1 MTEVLQKAELGHWKA
16 ATRKL
21 KQLQKNFCKPNQSI
35 PDEVY
40 MAVLQTCA
48 DNRVQG
54 ARAAE
59 SARKVMEEMADRGI
73 PIPDNIGN
81 SCVVACLGSGPNG
94 THDGFGGID
103 TALAMLAAMERS
115 PMTADRI
122 KAETYISVISALN
135 RDGAIDDAILL
146 LRTMVVDRFL
156 TPKLSIFAEVAQG
169 AVKDKKAEQVLQV
182 LTLAKA
188 AGYVLDNVASSG
200 TGRSLLA
207 SGVIASEQLGN
218 VALGLRLLTAASK
231 AEGCSPDMGDAL
243 VAASSSAAQRA
254 CMLIHKKAIE
264 EAIQEDNWKLAV
276 KILELMPTRSLIP
289 SAGVLR
295 KVVNI
300 CAKSGKSRKA
310 TAILLDWVCDHY
322 CL

>member
-1 MTEVLQKAELGHWKA
+1 
-16 ATRKL
+16 
-21 KQLQKNFCKPNQSI
+21 
-35 PDEVY
+35 
-40 MAVLQTCA
+40 
-48 DNRVQG
+48 
-54 ARAAE
+54 
-59 SARKVMEEMADRGI
+59 MEEMADRGI
-73 PIPDNIGN
+73 PIPGHAGN
-81 SCVVACLGSGPNG
+81 SCVVDCLGSGPNG

-115 PMTADRI
+115 PVTADTI

-135 RDGAIDDAILL
+135 RDGDYDEAILL

-156 TPKLSIFAEVAQG
+156 TPSLSIFAEVAQS

-182 LTLAKA
+182 MTLAKA
-188 AGYVLDNVASSG
+188 SGYVLDSVASSE

-207 SGVIASEQLGN
+207 SGVIAAEQLNN

-231 AEGCSPDMGDAL
+231 AEGCSPDAGDAL
-243 VAASSSAAQRA
+243 VAASSSSAQRA
-254 CMLIHKKAIE
+254 CMLIHRRAID
-264 EAIQEDNWKLAV
+264 EAVTEGNWKLAV

-289 SAGVLR
+289 SANVMR

-310 TAILLDWVCDHY
+310 TALLLDWVG
-322 CL
+322 LFF